1 VALKIRVMASHGPLR
16 RGLVPFLV
24 YRAEAYD
31 ESDRFREPTWGCA
44 HDHESVEHAFNCGVA
59 WLNGQSDESAVEMA

>member
-1 VALKIRVMASHGPLR
+1 MAMKIRVMASHGPLR